1 MYRPP
6 LRHVR
11 PHMATGVDI
20 GPRPRASGDIGL
32 IAAASAPVRLGPISM
47 AVASP
52 YFSSSLRMTDL
63 SEGRAPPRHYDP
75 EGKASQPCRPNVE
88 PGLKQ
93 ALVLLDQLD
102 GDPDTEPSLCGLTV
116 DVGDDQEREGPDDNG
131 VADSGGLAW
140 VEGGTLP
147 MPPER
152 IRTRRVRTAAGLEPA
167 TLSFEG

>member
-32 IAAASAPVRLGPISM
+32 IAAASAPVRLSPINM

-63 SEGRAPPRHYDP
+63 SDGRAPPRHYDP

-93 ALVLLDQLD
+93 ALVLALKSALFSQI
-102 GDPDTEPSLCGLTV
+102 S
-116 DVGDDQEREGPDDNG
+116 
-131 VADSGGLAW
+131 GLAA
-140 VEGGTLP
+140 VS
-147 MPPER
+147 PP
-152 IRTRRVRTAAGLEPA
+152 V
-167 TLSFEG
+167 FEFSGK